1 MEMVGWRGRALSAE
15 VSIRNF
21 IFPQDYPA
29 VYLLWQ
35 NAGAGIHLR
44 RSDTPEEIAKKLERD
59 PDLFLV
65 AEINEQIIGS
75 VIGGFDGRRGFVYH
89 LAVDAVHRGAGLGAA
104 LMAELE
110 QRLKGKGCLKAYLFI
125 APENTAVTGF
135 YQHIGWQPMDVIPFA
150 KDLG

>member
-1 MEMVGWRGRALSAE
+1 MEMVGWRGRTLSAE
-15 VSIRNF
+15 VTIRNF

-44 RSDTPEEIAKKLERD
+44 RSDTPDEIAKKLQRD

-65 AEINEQIIGS
+65 AECNEQIIGS

-89 LAVDAVHRGAGLGAA
+89 LAVDATHRGAGLGAA
-104 LMAELE
+104 LMTELE
-110 QRLKGKGCLKAYLFI
+110 QRLRAKGCLKAYLFI
-125 APENTAVTGF
+125 AHENSAVMGF
-135 YQHIGWQPMDVIPFA
+135 YQHIGWQPMDVIPYA